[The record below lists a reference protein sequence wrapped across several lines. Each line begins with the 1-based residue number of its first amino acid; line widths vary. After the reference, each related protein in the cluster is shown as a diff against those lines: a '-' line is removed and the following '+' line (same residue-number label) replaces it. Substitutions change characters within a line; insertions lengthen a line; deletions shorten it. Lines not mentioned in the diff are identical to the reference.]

1 MWNYL
6 VVLFKNKAKKKIV
19 KKFVTLKK
27 AESFYKKLIND
38 SNNVIFEV
46 TTENGEECSF
56 ELGLVELSNKQ
67 SSPVYITDEFG
78 RNKKVKLEEDNM
90 TLQVI
95 KKYRKEEKIF
105 DLQTNKKIDTN
116 YLIKKYLRSD
126 GIKIVFTVNHKLV
139 IQDNEKFFL
148 FSMKNE
154 NESIRFIDTL
164 SNHFFKIKKS
174 DCIFVKDYNLTQRKY
189 FLKLLSDSGISKK
202 ILYRKQT
209 SRPRPK

>member
-27 AESFYKKLIND
+27 AESFYKKLIDKSND
-38 SNNVIFEV
+38 VVFEV
-46 TTENGEECSF
+46 ATENGKECSF

-78 RNKKVKLEEDNM
+78 RNKKVKLQDDNM
-90 TLQVI
+90 TLLLI

-105 DLQTNKKIDTN
+105 DLQTNKKIDIDT
-116 YLIKKYLRSD
+116 LIKKYLRSD
-126 GIKIVFTVNHKLV
+126 GIKIIFTLNHKLI

-154 NESIRFIDTL
+154 NESSRFLYTL

-174 DCIFVKDYNLTQRKY
+174 DCIFVKDYNLSQRKY
-189 FLKLLSDSGISKK
+189 FLKLLSDNGIDKK

>member
-46 TTENGEECSF
+46 TTENGKECSF